1 MKAIKM
7 QVLHVTLAKIQK
19 FSSYSVIEFVK
30 NRYSSI
36 LLVEMPTEQNPII
49 SII

>member
-19 FSSYSVIEFVK
+19 FSSYSVVEFVK
-30 NRYSSI
+30 KPI
-36 LLVEMPTEQNPII
+36 LQYITGGNDYRTKIP
-49 SII
+49 